1 MISTNYFINY
11 YNLLKITISFLLVGI
26 IAKSITKSPSVI
38 IEIFLLGSLLFFS
51 LIHAA
56 QEFKLKKT
64 STLLFFIFLLYL
76 LIHTFSATIIR
87 PFATQMP
94 FFDILLFNILEFR
107 LSTLSYFLPLVFI
120 PLASSNIEKF
130 EKFLILVLKIS
141 ILYTIFEQ
149 FLSMLGLRSFFE
161 SFYSNSGIVSA
172 NQIGVKSFGIYRI
185 WGLVGS
191 PQLLGVFHVM
201 TLFYMI
207 YKNDK
212 YWSILSLIAILFSTS
227 KTAYLIMIV
236 VGLLYLLYK
245 KQYGVLMLSL
255 ILLAIVSIISFNFYF
270 YLIDNISDSFPY
282 YQKFMGSIIGFFTLI
297 LYVEEESAPER
308 FIEGGPFST
317 LMYYFSHNPLEI
329 FFGKGLAYSFR
340 PETTSAYDLSNYE
353 YLTSDFYILTFFDQ
367 YGIFGLF
374 LLIYIF
380 FIYPMVKLLKNGD
393 SIYFVPII
401 FFLSMFHYP
410 PHLPKFM
417 MMVAAY
423 PLYKLFLYEKK

>member
-11 YNLLKITISFLLVGI
+11 YNLLKITMSFLLVGI

-51 LIHAA
+51 LIHAS

-76 LIHTFSATIIR
+76 LIHSFSATIIR
-87 PFATQMP
+87 PFATQLP

-130 EKFLILVLKIS
+130 EKFLVLILKIS
-141 ILYTIFEQ
+141 IIYTIFEQ
-149 FLSMLGLRSFFE
+149 LLSMLGLRGLFE
-161 SFYSNSGIVSA
+161 SFYSNAGIVSDI
-172 NQIGVKSFGIYRI
+172 QIGAKSFGIYRV

-191 PQLLGVFHVM
+191 PQLLGVFHIM

-212 YWSILSLIAILFSTS
+212 YWSILSLVAVLFSTS

-236 VGLLYLLYK
+236 ISLLYLFYK
-245 KQYGVLMLSL
+245 KQYVILILSL
-255 ILLAIVSIISFNFYF
+255 ILFTIVSAIAFNFYF
-270 YLIDNISDSFPY
+270 YLLETMSDSFPY

-297 LYVEEESAPER
+297 SYAEEVSSPVG
-308 FIEGGPFST
+308 FIEGGP
-317 LMYYFSHNPLEI
+317 LPELIYYFSHNPLEI
-329 FFGKGLAYSFR
+329 FFGKGLTYSFR
-340 PETTSAYDLSNYE
+340 PETTSTYDLSNYE
-353 YLTSDFYILTFFDQ
+353 YLTSDYYILTFFDQ
-367 YGIFGLF
+367 YGIFGSF
-374 LLIYIF
+374 LLIYVF
-380 FIYPMVKLLKNGD
+380 FLYPITKLLKNGD

>member
-11 YNLLKITISFLLVGI
+11 YNLLKITMSFLLVGI

-51 LIHAA
+51 LIHAS

-76 LIHTFSATIIR
+76 LIHSFSATIIR
-87 PFATQMP
+87 PFATQLP

-130 EKFLILVLKIS
+130 EKFLVLILKIS
-141 ILYTIFEQ
+141 IIYTIFEQ
-149 FLSMLGLRSFFE
+149 LLSMLGLRGLFE
-161 SFYSNSGIVSA
+161 SFYSNAGIVSDI
-172 NQIGVKSFGIYRI
+172 QIGAKSFGIYRV

-191 PQLLGVFHVM
+191 PQLLGVFHIM

-212 YWSILSLIAILFSTS
+212 YWSILSLVAVLFSTS

-236 VGLLYLLYK
+236 ISLLYLFYK
-245 KQYGVLMLSL
+245 KQYVILILSL
-255 ILLAIVSIISFNFYF
+255 ILFTIVSAIAFNFYF
-270 YLIDNISDSFPY
+270 YLLETMSDSFPY

-297 LYVEEESAPER
+297 SYAEEVSSPVG
-308 FIEGGPFST
+308 FIEGGP
-317 LMYYFSHNPLEI
+317 LPELIYYFSHNPLEI
-329 FFGKGLAYSFR
+329 FFGKGLTYSFR
-340 PETTSAYDLSNYE
+340 PETTSTYDLSNYE
-353 YLTSDFYILTFFDQ
+353 YLTSDYYILTFFDQ
-367 YGIFGLF
+367 YGIFGSF
-374 LLIYIF
+374 LLIYVF
-380 FIYPMVKLLKNGD
+380 FLYPITKLLINGD